1 MDILYNKIMSQV
13 KFNRKPYHITHNPE
27 WDEKVSEPLVM
38 HSNNGYYVGA
48 ISRYHEEG
56 WGYLYQPYDRYTIYY
71 DTPATPQRIVMM
83 INDPNPNHAM
93 PIESL
98 SSMII

>member
-13 KFNRKPYHITHNPE
+13 KFNRDPYHIQHAEP
-27 WDEKVSEPLVM
+27 DEKVSEPIVM
-38 HSNNGYYVGA
+38 RNNNGFYVGA

-56 WGYLYQPYDRYTIYY
+56 WGYTYQPYDRYTIYY
-71 DTPATPQRIVMM
+71 DTPNEPQRIVMM
-83 INDPNPNHAM
+83 INDPNPNHAL
-93 PIESL
+93 PIEAL